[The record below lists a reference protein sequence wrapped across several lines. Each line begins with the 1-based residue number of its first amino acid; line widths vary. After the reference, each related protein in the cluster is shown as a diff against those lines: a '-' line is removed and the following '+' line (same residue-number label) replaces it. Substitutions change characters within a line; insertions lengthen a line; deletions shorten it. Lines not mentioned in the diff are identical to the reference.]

1 MSSNTPTVSPALDAR
16 IRIGL
21 GRCLGAALFLGVLS
35 SGCRTPRPEEDFAG
49 SFDAPKVAALCHEAY
64 RVAREATFWAWRD
77 LEFGAY
83 QPTRPDW
90 EVVVYLDRLTWQ
102 IPWVARAAEKKT
114 ATPRGASKRAY
125 DLAAYDAV
133 MLRSRYRPASFA
145 PSTCAR
151 IERLLGLIDE
161 VSSCYQLR
169 KPGTSRPT
177 DDRSDRQRA
186 VPQN

>member
-1 MSSNTPTVSPALDAR
+1 MSSNTPTACPALDTR

-35 SGCRTPRPEEDFAG
+35 SGCRTPCPEENFAG
-49 SFDAPKVAALCHEAY
+49 SFDAPRVAQLCHEAFQIG
-64 RVAREATFWAWRD
+64 REAAFWAWRD

-102 IPWVARAAEKKT
+102 IPWVARAAERNL
-114 ATPRGASKRAY
+114 AAPRGASKRAY
-125 DLAAYDAV
+125 DLAAYNAM

-161 VSSCYQLR
+161 VSSYYQLR
-169 KPGTSRPT
+169 KPGASQPA
-177 DDRSDRQRA
+177 DDRSDRQSE
-186 VPQN
+186 VPRS